1 MKKLNT
7 GEIFLLISIMF
18 LTTIFVFIEIK
29 DNGLY

>member
-7 GEIFLLISIMF
+7 AEIFLLISIMF

-29 DNGLY
+29 G

>member
-18 LTTIFVFIEIK
+18 LTTIYVFIKIN
-29 DNGLY
+29 DNGL